1 MPSAYQF
8 HLIYVFD
15 TSPAGWPGYGWRGV
29 KLTNETENQ
38 VARNPRPQA
47 IPDPLSRALRSG
59 PAGSPALSARTL
71 RTDRWWLPSLTTA
84 TVLGTFLLYT
94 IVRALMRRWY
104 WVNEYHYLTPL
115 YSPCLSESCAPGS
128 THFGTPLGSFPFP
141 IPLAIM
147 PFAVILGFRGTCYY
161 YRKATYRSFLLSPSA
176 CAVREPARSYQGESA
191 FPFIVQN
198 SHRYFLYLASL
209 LLLIDTYDAGQA
221 FMPEHG
227 GFGVGLGSLLLL
239 LNACGLWLYTLSCHS
254 CRHIVGGR
262 LKNFSRHPIRYRL
275 WTFVSRLNTRHPQ
288 IAWTSLIIVMIV
300 DLYIMAVSADW
311 IRDLRLYK

>member
-1 MPSAYQF
+1 MTSNASAQP
-8 HLIYVFD
+8 VSG
-15 TSPAGWPGYGWRGV
+15 SPH
-29 KLTNETENQ
+29 
-38 VARNPRPQA
+38 
-47 IPDPLSRALRSG
+47 RALNSSLT
-59 PAGSPALSARTL
+59 GSPAASDRTL
-71 RTDRWWLPSLTTA
+71 RVDRWWLPSAATA
-84 TVLGTFLLYT
+84 AVLGTFLLYT
-94 IVRALMRRWY
+94 IVRVFMRRWY

-128 THFGTPLGSFPFP
+128 THFGIPLGSFPFP

-147 PFAVILGFRGTCYY
+147 PFVVILGFRGTCYY

-198 SHRYFLYLASL
+198 SHRYFLYLASV
-209 LLLIDTYDAGQA
+209 LLLIDTYDAVLA

-239 LNACGLWLYTLSCHS
+239 LNTFGLWLYTLSCHS

-262 LKNFSRHPIRYRL
+262 LNHFSRHPIRYRL

-311 IRDLRLYK
+311 IHDLRLYN

>member
-1 MPSAYQF
+1 MPNDYQF

-15 TSPAGWPGYGWRGV
+15 TSSAGWSGYGWRGV
-29 KLTNETENQ
+29 KLTDETENQ

-47 IPDPLSRALRSG
+47 IPGPLSRAWRSG
-59 PAGSPALSARTL
+59 PAGSPASSARTL

-84 TVLGTFLLYT
+84 AVLGTFLLYT
-94 IVRALMRRWY
+94 IVRAFMRRRY

-115 YSPCLSESCAPGS
+115 YSPCLSESCVPGS
-128 THFGTPLGSFPFP
+128 THFGTLLGSFPFP

-147 PFAVILGFRGTCYY
+147 PFAVILGFRRTCYY
-161 YRKATYRSFLLSPSA
+161 YRRATYRSFLLSPSA

-209 LLLIDTYDAGQA
+209 LLLIDTYDAAQA

-288 IAWTSLIIVMIV
+288 LAWTSLIIVMIV

-311 IRDLRLYK
+311 IRDLRLYN

>member
-1 MPSAYQF
+1 MPISYQYQ
-8 HLIYVFD
+8 HIYVFD
-15 TSPAGWPGYGWRGV
+15 TSPAGWSGYGWRSV
-29 KLTNETENQ
+29 KLTNKTENQ
-38 VARNPRPQA
+38 VARNVRSQP
-47 IPDPLSRALRSG
+47 IPSARSHALRND
-59 PAGSPALSARTL
+59 PDGSPTSSDRTL

-84 TVLGTFLLYT
+84 AVLGTFLLYT
-94 IVRALMRRWY
+94 IVRVFMRRWY

-115 YSPCLSESCAPGS
+115 YSPCLSQSCAPGS
-128 THFGTPLGSFPFP
+128 THFGALLGSFPVP

-161 YRKATYRSFLLSPSA
+161 YRKGTYRSFLLSPAA
-176 CAVREPARSYQGESA
+176 CAVREPARSYRGESA
-191 FPFIVQN
+191 FPFIAQN

-221 FMPEHG
+221 FMPESG

-288 IAWTSLIIVMIV
+288 IAWTSLILVMIV

-311 IRDLRLYK
+311 IRDLRLYN